1 MIEATISFMKQYKNN
16 KLGLVGLGLLIFFV
30 LIAVFAPYIAPYD
43 PHQRFESTEHPNSE
57 HLLGTNH
64 VGQDILSEL
73 IYGTRVS
80 LFITLFASIAAVGIG
95 LLIGLVAGYFKRF
108 DFSLMRL
115 TDLFLTIP
123 KLPLIII
130 IAAFMLPSVWNLV
143 FVFAIFEWAITA
155 RIIRSEVLTLRHRNY
170 VDATRLF
177 GAKDS
182 HILAWHIFP
191 YVVPLVFVQLV
202 LVSRYILLAES
213 GLSFIGLGDPTAK
226 SWGMMLHDAFA
237 YPTIFI
243 SDLWMWWMLPAG
255 LCIVLTILSFT
266 FIGYALEEIVNPS
279 LKKSPWI

>member
-43 PHQRFESTEHPNSE
+43 PHQRFESTEHPNSK

-95 LLIGLVAGYFKRF
+95 ILIGLVAGYFKRF
-108 DFSLMRL
+108 DFYLMRL
-115 TDLFLTIP
+115 TDLFLAIP
-123 KLPLIII
+123 KLPIIII

-143 FVFAIFEWAITA
+143 FIFAIFEWAITA

-202 LVSRYILLAES
+202 LVSRYIILAES

-279 LKKSPWI
+279 LKRSPWI

>member
-1 MIEATISFMKQYKNN
+1 
-16 KLGLVGLGLLIFFV
+16 V

-43 PHQRFESTEHPNSE
+43 PHQRFESTEHPNPE

-95 LLIGLVAGYFKRF
+95 ILIGLVAGYFKRF

-123 KLPLIII
+123 KLPIIII

-143 FVFAIFEWAITA
+143 FVFTIFEWAITA

-170 VDATRLF
+170 VEATRLF

-182 HILAWHIFP
+182 YILARHIFP

-202 LVSRYILLAES
+202 LVSRYIILAES

-226 SWGMMLHDAFA
+226 SWGMMLHDAFV

-255 LCIVLTILSFT
+255 LCIVLMYCANDT
-266 FIGYALEEIVNPS
+266 FIYVHRICAGRDSESEFEEVAVDLN
-279 LKKSPWI
+279 

>member
-43 PHQRFESTEHPNSE
+43 PHQRFESTEHPSSE
-57 HLLGTNH
+57 HPLGTNH

-80 LFITLFASIAAVGIG
+80 LFITLFASIAAVSIGI
-95 LLIGLVAGYFKRF
+95 LIGLVAGYFKRF

-123 KLPLIII
+123 KLPIIII
-130 IAAFMLPSVWNLV
+130 IAAFMRPSVWNLV

-182 HILAWHIFP
+182 YILARHIFP
-191 YVVPLVFVQLV
+191 YVVPLVFVQLI
-202 LVSRYILLAES
+202 LVSRYIILAES

-226 SWGMMLHDAFA
+226 SWGMMLHDAFV

-255 LCIVLTILSFT
+255 LCIVLLILSFM

-279 LKKSPWI
+279 LKRSPWI

>member
-1 MIEATISFMKQYKNN
+1 MIEDTISFLKQYKNN
-16 KLGLVGLGLLIFFV
+16 KLGLMGLGLLIFFV
-30 LIAVFAPYIAPYD
+30 LIAVFAPHIAPYG
-43 PHQRFESTEHPNSE
+43 PHQRFDSTEHPNSE

-95 LLIGLVAGYFKRF
+95 VLIGLVAGYFKRF

-123 KLPLIII
+123 KLPIIII
-130 IAAFMLPSVWNLV
+130 IAAFLLPSAWNLV

-155 RIIRSEVLTLRHRNY
+155 RIIRSEVLTLRNRNY

-177 GAKDS
+177 GAKDP
-182 HILAWHIFP
+182 HILAWHILP

-202 LVSRYILLAES
+202 LVSRYIILAEA

-226 SWGMMLHDAFA
+226 SWGMMLHEAFE

-243 SDLWMWWMLPAG
+243 SDMWMWWMLPAG
-255 LCIVLTILSFT
+255 LCIVLTILSLT
-266 FIGYALEEIVNPS
+266 FIGYALEEIVSPS
-279 LKKSPWI
+279 LKRSP